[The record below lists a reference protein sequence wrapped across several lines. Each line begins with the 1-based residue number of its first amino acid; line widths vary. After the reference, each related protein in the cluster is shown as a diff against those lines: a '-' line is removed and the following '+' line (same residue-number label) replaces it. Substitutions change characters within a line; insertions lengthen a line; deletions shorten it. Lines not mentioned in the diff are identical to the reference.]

1 MDGSHNEPEAKV
13 KHDQGRESAPPEH
26 VNEPPVFPALQDHD
40 QQLLCTNPRE
50 KLPELQQPPNEADAL
65 AAEQFQSLVEKF
77 KRLSQDDPQFAHQA
91 AQILRFYRR
100 SYESYVAR
108 NIDSQ
113 VVGNVNGELHTPN
126 LQLCQQ
132 REYHK
137 SRSAKQ
143 EEEVVNFGRPF
154 ENFGTGIGRLLR
166 DSEGSILEPLH
177 EAANKE
183 SDEAL

>member
-26 VNEPPVFPALQDHD
+26 VNEPPVFPALQNHD
-40 QQLLCTNPRE
+40 QQL
-50 KLPELQQPPNEADAL
+50 LPELQQPPNEADAL
-65 AAEQFQSLVEKF
+65 AAEQFQSLVEKL

-113 VVGNVNGELHTPN
+113 IVGNVNGELHTPN

-143 EEEVVNFGRPF
+143 EEEEVVNIGRAF

-177 EAANKE
+177 GAANK
-183 SDEAL
+183 L